1 MKNFVNLVIGLI
13 VVSLAVMAP
22 LGLVGGG
29 AFFAATAVAE
39 NDPDLGMV
47 LMIAAASVVGIIAVF
62 VALYLAGGITDVM
75 LRTARGEKTTIG
87 QFFGGGRFMG
97 KMFVGGFCQQLA
109 VGIASLACL
118 VPGVILSLGLAL
130 WTFLVV
136 DRNMGGVDA
145 LKESWELTKGHKM
158 NIFLLLLLQFVVL
171 LAGQLACGLGGL
183 VAQPIVLVSNAF
195 VYMRLSGQQPRL
207 PT

>member
-13 VVSLAVMAP
+13 VVSLAVTLP
-22 LGLVGGG
+22 LGIIGGG
-29 AFFAATAVAE
+29 AFFAVTALAE
-39 NDPDLGMV
+39 NDPDLAQV
-47 LMIAAASVVGIIAVF
+47 LLIAAGSVVGIIAIIVM
-62 VALYLAGGITDVM
+62 LYLAGGITDVM

-97 KMFVGGFCQQLA
+97 KIFVGGFCQQIA
-109 VGIASLACL
+109 VGIASLFCL
-118 VPGVILSLGLAL
+118 VPGVILGLGLSM

-145 LKESWELTKGHKM
+145 LKESWEITKGHKM
-158 NIFLLLLLQFVVL
+158 TLFLLILLQFLVI
-171 LAGQLACGLGGL
+171 LAGELVCGLGAL

-195 VYMRLSGQQPRL
+195 AYMRLSGQQPRL